1 MKLISFLPKE
11 DLLKQLKFMIELI
24 EKEESETMEELS
36 QNLREYYESI
46 NKASLEVIPVVEL
59 EEEPVINKNISRLQW
74 QEVIYP

>member
-1 MKLISFLPKE
+1 
-11 DLLKQLKFMIELI
+11 MIELI

-59 EEEPVINKNISRLQW
+59 EEEPVINKNLSRLQW